1 MKENARHFLLS
12 GTDHPRRNRKFDIRN
27 ISVVYSHF
35 FIVSCVLVMSIIMLY
50 VSNRISLNT
59 LTEKNLNDL

>member
-1 MKENARHFLLS
+1 MKENARHFLPS

-35 FIVSCVLVMSIIMLY
+35 FIVSCVLVMSIIML
-50 VSNRISLNT
+50 
-59 LTEKNLNDL
+59 